1 MCVVPSIIVLMITAL
16 IVFHRELTTSW
27 AGSNWKTA
35 HGAGRA
41 GRSFKQPPCSPK
53 APQAVGLVRGDG
65 LIDRDLVTVRRL

>member
-27 AGSNWKTA
+27 AASNSKTA
-35 HGAGRA
+35 HGTGQD
-41 GRSFKQPPCSPK
+41 GCSFKQPPCSPK
-53 APQAVGLVRGDG
+53 ALQADGVVRGDG